1 MELQKEI
8 EARRHARL
16 AEDAK
21 LRKEMEEIEMKKQFL
36 AAGAAQVEEK
46 KFRQLEMGAERKL
59 DDRLRRERLEHEA
72 YLQSM
77 QREKKQRTKVVA
89 ERQQAKTEFR
99 RRSFV
104 ACLLALHLR
113 CVWGPRG
120 RGSCDMVSARRNGHR
135 AGPACQLL
143 EGC

>member
-21 LRKEMEEIEMKKQFL
+21 LRKEMEEIEIKKQFL

-46 KFRQLEMGAERKL
+46 KFRQLELGARRKL

-72 YLQSM
+72 CVRSM

-89 ERQQAKTEFR
+89 EKQQAKTEFR
-99 RRSFV
+99 RRWGVVCVRVS
-104 ACLLALHLR
+104 HPR
-113 CVWGPRG
+113 CARGPVCR
-120 RGSCDMVSARRNGHR
+120 
-135 AGPACQLL
+135 
-143 EGC
+143 